1 MLTLINI
8 YLSKSLTK
16 YLLINTIVIS
26 ILIIFINIIE
36 ISRIVE
42 QENTTLKIFIYL
54 SLLKLPTIINE
65 TTPFIIII
73 SIAFLY
79 RNLISNNELISMR
92 NMGYSI
98 IDIYIPIGITII
110 IYGFTVLI
118 LLNPL
123 ISISEN
129 KFIEITSKKNS
140 DIYSI
145 KFIDSGMWIKNISE
159 KDEKSFINIEDINL
173 NSMLIKNIK
182 ILNISKN
189 TTEIILAKEG
199 KVKDRI
205 FDLKNVSKLNIDTN
219 KYTNLTNSRFA
230 VNFNKSNIIDAIS
243 NYKFIPYYKYYDH
256 IKNLKKFDLHS
267 SEISLYYLS
276 EILKPF
282 FLMIIGFVVMSFS
295 SKFKRNEN
303 FFKVLFVAVL
313 IGFLIFLFKE
323 IVTNYTSKS
332 DTNFIFS
339 YSIIITLPLLMG
351 LYQVIKIEKN

>member
-1 MLTLINI
+1 MISLINI

-16 YLLINTIVIS
+16 YLLINTLIIS

-36 ISRIVE
+36 ISRIIE
-42 QENTTLKIFIYL
+42 QDNTSLKVFIYL

-65 TTPFIIII
+65 TTPFIVII

-79 RNLISNNELISMR
+79 RSLISNNELISMR

-98 IDIYIPIGITII
+98 IDIYKPIALTII
-110 IYGFTVLI
+110 IYGTLVLI

-129 KFIEITSKKNS
+129 KFNEITAKKNS

-145 KFIDSGMWIKNISE
+145 KFIDNGMWIKNISN
-159 KDEKSFINIEDINL
+159 KNEKSFINIKNINL
-173 NSMLIKNIK
+173 NNMEIRDIK
-182 ILNISKN
+182 ILNISKKSN
-189 TTEIILAKEG
+189 EIIIAKNG
-199 KVKDRI
+199 KVKDKI
-205 FDLKNVSKLNIDTN
+205 FDLKDVSKLNINTN
-219 KYTNLTNSRFA
+219 KYINLKNSRFS
-230 VNFNKSNIIDAIS
+230 VNFDKSNIIDAIS
-243 NYKFIPYYKYYDH
+243 NYKFIPYYKYIDH
-256 IKNLKKFDLHS
+256 IKNLKKFDLYS
-267 SEISLYYLS
+267 NEISLYYLS
-276 EILKPF
+276 EIFKPL

-323 IVTNYTSKS
+323 IIANYTSKIKI
-332 DTNFIFS
+332 NYIFS
-339 YSIIITLPLLMG
+339 YLIIITLPLLIG